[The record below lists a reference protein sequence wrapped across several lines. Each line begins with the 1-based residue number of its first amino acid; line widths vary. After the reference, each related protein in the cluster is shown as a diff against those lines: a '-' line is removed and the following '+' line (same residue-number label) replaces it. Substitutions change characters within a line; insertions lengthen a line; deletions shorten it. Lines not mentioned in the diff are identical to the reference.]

1 MSFLLIA
8 SDWSRK
14 FNGCLKK
21 ALFYAYTVVPEVS
34 FDTEPTQEEAA
45 EKEGQKDAKVDPK
58 AHRLTATEI
67 EACSQLMAQISDH
80 FSSTLFQPPAA
91 LHMECTDVFASLW
104 MERAVQPAFSDGG
117 TGHPFMTL
125 KRLRGL
131 DWKRDATETQAGAR
145 DEPCDEC
152 LQHMRDEWEGE
163 VEGIWRKIDEWMKK
177 E

>member
-1 MSFLLIA
+1 MDS
-8 SDWSRK
+8 SRK
-14 FNGCLKK
+14 LNERLKK

-34 FDTEPTQEEAA
+34 FDTEDATKEET
-45 EKEGQKDAKVDPK
+45 EEEVQKGSEEDPK
-58 AHRLTATEI
+58 LHRLTAPEI

-104 MERAVQPAFSDGG
+104 MERAVQPAFADGG

-131 DWKRDATETQAGAR
+131 NWKRDAVDTPADSR
-145 DEPCDEC
+145 DQPCDEC
-152 LQHMRDEWEGE
+152 LQHMRDEWEE
-163 VEGIWRKIDEWMKK
+163 EADGIWKKIDEWMKK